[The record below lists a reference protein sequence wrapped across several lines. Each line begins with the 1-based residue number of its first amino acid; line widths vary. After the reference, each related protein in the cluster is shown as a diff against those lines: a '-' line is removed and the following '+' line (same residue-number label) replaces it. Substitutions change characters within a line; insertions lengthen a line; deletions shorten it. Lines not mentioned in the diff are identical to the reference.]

1 MLELSGP
8 KIITF
13 VVSIIIAAVAVV
25 IHYANISIP
34 HVHSGFIVLLIA
46 YLILAAGNL
55 LRGVRQGDAA
65 LVRPTYSCRGIAEL
79 FLRGL
84 CRER

>member
-1 MLELSGP
+1 MLELSAP

-34 HVHSGFIVLLIA
+34 HVHSGFVVLLVA
-46 YLILAAGNL
+46 YVILAAGNL
-55 LRGVRQGDAA
+55 LRGV
-65 LVRPTYSCRGIAEL
+65 
-79 FLRGL
+79 
-84 CRER
+84 

>member
-1 MLELSGP
+1 MLELSAP

-13 VVSIIIAAVAVV
+13 VVSLIIAAVAVV

-55 LRGVRQGDAA
+55 LRGV
-65 LVRPTYSCRGIAEL
+65 
-79 FLRGL
+79 
-84 CRER
+84 

>member
-1 MLELSGP
+1 MLELSAP

-13 VVSIIIAAVAVV
+13 VVSLIIAVVAVV

-46 YLILAAGNL
+46 YLVLAAGNL
-55 LRGVRQGDAA
+55 LRGV
-65 LVRPTYSCRGIAEL
+65 
-79 FLRGL
+79 
-84 CRER
+84 

>member
-1 MLELSGP
+1 MLELSAP
-8 KIITF
+8 RIITF

-55 LRGVRQGDAA
+55 LRGV
-65 LVRPTYSCRGIAEL
+65 
-79 FLRGL
+79 
-84 CRER
+84 

>member
-1 MLELSGP
+1 MTGVQTCALP
-8 KIITF
+8 IF
-13 VVSIIIAAVAVV
+13 SIIIAAVAVV

-55 LRGVRQGDAA
+55 LRGV
-65 LVRPTYSCRGIAEL
+65 
-79 FLRGL
+79 
-84 CRER
+84 

>member
-1 MLELSGP
+1 MLELSAP

-25 IHYANISIP
+25 IHYANLSIP
-34 HVHSGFIVLLIA
+34 HVHSGFVVLLIA

-55 LRGVRQGDAA
+55 LRGG
-65 LVRPTYSCRGIAEL
+65 
-79 FLRGL
+79 
-84 CRER
+84 

>member
-1 MLELSGP
+1 MLELSAP
-8 KIITF
+8 RIITF

-25 IHYANISIP
+25 VHYANISIP

-55 LRGVRQGDAA
+55 LRGV
-65 LVRPTYSCRGIAEL
+65 
-79 FLRGL
+79 
-84 CRER
+84 

>member
-1 MLELSGP
+1 MLELSAP
-8 KIITF
+8 KIITY
-13 VVSIIIAAVAVV
+13 VVSIIVAAVAVV

-55 LRGVRQGDAA
+55 LRGV
-65 LVRPTYSCRGIAEL
+65 
-79 FLRGL
+79 
-84 CRER
+84 

>member
-1 MLELSGP
+1 MLELSAP

-34 HVHSGFIVLLIA
+34 HVHTGFIVLLIA

-55 LRGVRQGDAA
+55 LRGV
-65 LVRPTYSCRGIAEL
+65 
-79 FLRGL
+79 
-84 CRER
+84 

>member
-1 MLELSGP
+1 MLELSAP

-13 VVSIIIAAVAVV
+13 VVSMIIAAVAVI
-25 IHYANISIP
+25 IHYAHISIA

-55 LRGVRQGDAA
+55 LRGV
-65 LVRPTYSCRGIAEL
+65 
-79 FLRGL
+79 
-84 CRER
+84 

>member
-1 MLELSGP
+1 MLELSAP

-34 HVHSGFIVLLIA
+34 HVHSGFVILLIA
-46 YLILAAGNL
+46 YVILAAGNL
-55 LRGVRQGDAA
+55 LRGV
-65 LVRPTYSCRGIAEL
+65 
-79 FLRGL
+79 
-84 CRER
+84 

>member
-1 MLELSGP
+1 MLELSAP

-55 LRGVRQGDAA
+55 LRGV
-65 LVRPTYSCRGIAEL
+65 
-79 FLRGL
+79 
-84 CRER
+84 

>member
-1 MLELSGP
+1 MLELSAP
-8 KIITF
+8 KNITF

-55 LRGVRQGDAA
+55 LRGV
-65 LVRPTYSCRGIAEL
+65 
-79 FLRGL
+79 
-84 CRER
+84 

>member
-1 MLELSGP
+1 MLELSAP

-13 VVSIIIAAVAVV
+13 VVSLIIAAVAVV

-55 LRGVRQGDAA
+55 LRGA
-65 LVRPTYSCRGIAEL
+65 
-79 FLRGL
+79 
-84 CRER
+84 